1 MRSRPRIL
9 CQRPKSRTKLDSCR
23 SPAAGYFV
31 CCNHVA
37 EHVSHVVTSYTVR
50 PLPFLF
56 GLHPAF
62 LRRRGQDSSPAPA
75 REVPLLTRRAP
86 TSHGVAPRVCKGNK
100 SSGQR
105 PGASTPPG
113 KQICK
118 PRRRTNSPSLNA
130 RWNCPNP
137 RSAYLLRSAESRCSA
152 CSNLLAASGVLKSP
166 VRISRLVAS

>member
-9 CQRPKSRTKLDSCR
+9 CQRPKSRTPLDSCR

-105 PGASTPPG
+105 PRASTPPG

-118 PRRRTNSPSLNA
+118 PRRRTD
-130 RWNCPNP
+130 
-137 RSAYLLRSAESRCSA
+137 
-152 CSNLLAASGVLKSP
+152 SP
-166 VRISRLVAS
+166 VLMRAGTVRIQGVPICCVRRSRDAARAQTFSRPPAS